1 MKCKYGMSNWTEK
14 VTVEVRRAP
23 LAEKRN
29 SLEKNKKQ
37 KKDLKLKIA
46 RRTPNSCPPT
56 WGALSEVFNCLVLFL

>member
-29 SLEKNKKQ
+29 SLEKKK
-37 KKDLKLKIA
+37 KK
-46 RRTPNSCPPT
+46 
-56 WGALSEVFNCLVLFL
+56 GFEVKNC